1 MTMASR
7 TKAELAAEVAKLQ
20 AALKGERAKTARLG
34 DALAESRE
42 HQAATAEILSAI
54 SQAQTEVQPVFE
66 IIADSAM
73 RLFKAWSVS
82 VFRYDGDLIR
92 LAATRGGLP
101 GSGKPF
107 AEHMSEP

>member
-1 MTMASR
+1 MTMAST

-20 AALKGERAKTARLG
+20 AALKRERAKIARLG
-34 DALAESRE
+34 GALAESRE
-42 HQAATAEILSAI
+42 YQTATAEILRAI
-54 SQAQTEVQPVFE
+54 SQAQTDIQPVFE

-82 VFRYDGDLIR
+82 VFRYEGDLIR

-101 GSGKPF
+101 
-107 AEHMSEP
+107 